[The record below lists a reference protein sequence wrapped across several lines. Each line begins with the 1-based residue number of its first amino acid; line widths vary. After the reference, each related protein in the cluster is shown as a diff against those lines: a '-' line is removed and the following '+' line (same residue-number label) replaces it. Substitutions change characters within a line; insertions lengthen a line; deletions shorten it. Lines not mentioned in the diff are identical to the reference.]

1 MNVKNTI
8 KSLIFFD
15 KENVFVYTWMKGF
28 LFLQKQNMWFN
39 ISEYQNQVI
48 KEIETKLTNVNKL
61 YLEVVGNCIDQ
72 SAFSNVI
79 NEFPADL
86 WKRVFSHFKYEMEI
100 FFCVR
105 AEDILDEDKERP
117 GGKEFKDFLMIY
129 LKKIENQYGTK
140 PHVVINGI
148 DVENMY
154 DLVFSF
160 ETYFQKQGYRVW
172 EKYKVRAYETSMSR
186 LLSED
191 GFGNDDHIP
200 TSKKLILVCG
210 LTPESGKLT
219 TAAAQIY
226 QDKEIWIESGYAK
239 LDPIPDYSED
249 KNSARNIAA
258 QALDICALHQ
268 YGLDDIIQ
276 NRNVLEKSE
285 EKLKFLKKFS
295 ESLKIAVPEK
305 IEDFTVGKLTIE
317 ENIWNNVS
325 KFLQEEIEKADS
337 PTLQEKLIEL
347 KEKI

>member
-1 MNVKNTI
+1 
-8 KSLIFFD
+8 
-15 KENVFVYTWMKGF
+15 
-28 LFLQKQNMWFN
+28 MWFN
-39 ISEYQNQVI
+39 VSEYQNQLI
-48 KEIETKLTNVNKL
+48 KQIEDKLANINKL
-61 YLEVVGNCIDQ
+61 YLEVVGNRIDQ
-72 SAFSNVI
+72 SAFWCII
-79 NEFPADL
+79 NGFPADM

-105 AEDILDEDKERP
+105 AEDILEEDKERP
-117 GGKEFKDFLMIY
+117 NWKEFKDFLMLY

-154 DLVFSF
+154 DLIFGF

-191 GFGNDDHIP
+191 WFGNDDHIP

-226 QDKEIWIESGYAK
+226 QDKEIWINSDYAK
-239 LDPIPDYSED
+239 LDPVPDYNLD
-249 KNSARNIAA
+249 KDAPRNIAA
-258 QALDICALHQ
+258 QTLDICALHEYQ
-268 YGLDDIIQ
+268 LDDIIQ

-285 EKLKFLKKFS
+285 EKLKFLKKFD
-295 ESLKIAVPEK
+295 ESLGLKIPEK
-305 IEDFTVGKLTIE
+305 IDDFTVWKIE
-317 ENIWNNVS
+317 FNDGDSTNLS
-325 KFLQEEIEKADS
+325 KVLQEEIEKADS
-337 PTLQEKLIEL
+337 PALQEKFIEL
-347 KEKI
+347 KDKI

>member
-1 MNVKNTI
+1 
-8 KSLIFFD
+8 
-15 KENVFVYTWMKGF
+15 
-28 LFLQKQNMWFN
+28 MWFN
-39 ISEYQNQVI
+39 VSEYQNQVI
-48 KEIETKLTNVNKL
+48 KEIEDKLANVNKL

-72 SAFSNVI
+72 SIFWRII
-79 NEFPADL
+79 NGFPADM

-117 GGKEFKDFLMIY
+117 GGKEFKDFLVLY

-154 DLVFSF
+154 DLIFGF

-191 GFGNDDHIP
+191 WFGNDDHIP

-226 QDKEIWIESGYAK
+226 QDKEIWIEADYAK
-239 LDPIPDYSED
+239 LDPIPDYNLD
-249 KNSARNIAA
+249 KNAPRNIAA
-258 QALDICALHQ
+258 KTLDICALHE
-268 YGLDDIIQ
+268 YHLDDIIQ

-285 EKLKFLKKFS
+285 EKLKFLKKFD
-295 ESLKIAVPEK
+295 ESLGLKVPEK
-305 IEDFTVGKLTIE
+305 IEDFTVWKIGFDDGDISNL
-317 ENIWNNVS
+317 S
-325 KFLQEEIEKADS
+325 KVLQEEIEKADS
-337 PTLQEKLIEL
+337 PTLQEKFVEL
-347 KEKI
+347 KEMV

>member
-1 MNVKNTI
+1 MFSCILEWKDFYSCKN
-8 KSLIFFD
+8 K
-15 KENVFVYTWMKGF
+15 
-28 LFLQKQNMWFN
+28 NMWFN
-39 ISEYQNQVI
+39 VSEYQNQLI
-48 KEIETKLTNVNKL
+48 KQIENKLANINKL

-72 SAFSNVI
+72 SAFWRII
-79 NEFPADL
+79 NGFPTDL

-117 GGKEFKDFLMIY
+117 GGKEFKDFLLLY

-154 DLVFSF
+154 DLIFWF

-191 GFGNDDHIP
+191 WFGNDDHIP
-200 TSKKLILVCG
+200 TSKKLILICG

-226 QDKEIWIESGYAK
+226 QDKEIWIESNYAK
-239 LDPIPDYSED
+239 LDPIPDYNLD
-249 KNSARNIAA
+249 KNAPRNIAA
-258 QALDICALHQ
+258 QTLDICALHEYQ
-268 YGLDDIIQ
+268 LNDIIE
-276 NRNVLEKSE
+276 NRNVIEKSE
-285 EKLKFLKKFS
+285 EKLKFLENFDQ
-295 ESLKIAVPEK
+295 SLGLKAPEK
-305 IEDFTVGKLTIE
+305 IDDFTVWKIE
-317 ENIWNNVS
+317 FDDGDIANLS
-325 KFLQEEIEKADS
+325 KVLQEEIEKADS
-337 PTLQEKLIEL
+337 PTLQEKFVEL
-347 KEKI
+347 KDKI

>member
-1 MNVKNTI
+1 
-8 KSLIFFD
+8 
-15 KENVFVYTWMKGF
+15 
-28 LFLQKQNMWFN
+28 MWFN
-39 ISEYQNQVI
+39 VSEYQNQVI
-48 KEIETKLTNVNKL
+48 KQIEDKLANINKL

-72 SAFSNVI
+72 SAFWRII
-79 NEFPADL
+79 NGFPADMR
-86 WKRVFSHFKYEMEI
+86 KRVFSHFKYEMEI

-117 GGKEFKDFLMIY
+117 GGKEFKDFLVLY

-154 DLVFSF
+154 DLIFGF

-226 QDKEIWIESGYAK
+226 QDKEIWINSDYAK
-239 LDPIPDYSED
+239 LDPVPDYNLD
-249 KNSARNIAA
+249 KNAPRNIVA
-258 QALDICALHQ
+258 QTLDICALHE
-268 YGLDDIIQ
+268 YHLDDIIQ

-285 EKLKFLKKFS
+285 EKLKFLKKFD
-295 ESLKIAVPEK
+295 ESLGLKVPEK
-305 IEDFTVGKLTIE
+305 IDDFTVWKIKFDDGDIANL
-317 ENIWNNVS
+317 S
-325 KFLQEEIEKADS
+325 KVLQEEIEKADS
-337 PTLQEKLIEL
+337 PTLQEKFVEL
-347 KEKI
+347 KDKI

>member
-1 MNVKNTI
+1 MTK
-8 KSLIFFD
+8 
-15 KENVFVYTWMKGF
+15 NVFWYIIEWWDFYSCKN
-28 LFLQKQNMWFN
+28 KNMWFN
-39 ISEYQNQVI
+39 VSEYQNQLTS
-48 KEIETKLTNVNKL
+48 EIEEKLNNNQKL

-72 SAFSNVI
+72 SEFSRVI
-79 NEFPADL
+79 LGFPADM
-86 WKRVFSHFKYEMEI
+86 WKRTFAKFKYDMEI
-100 FFCVR
+100 FFCVK
-105 AEDILDEDKERP
+105 AEDILDESKEWEWWR
-117 GGKEFKDFLMIY
+117 EFKDFLTIY

-140 PHVVINGI
+140 PHIVINGI

-160 ETYFQKQGYRVW
+160 ETYFQKLWYRVW

-226 QDKEIWIESGYAK
+226 QDREIWIESNYAK
-239 LDPIPDYSED
+239 LDPIPDYNED

-258 QALDICALHQ
+258 QTLDICALNK
-268 YGLDDIIQ
+268 YGLNDTIE

-285 EKLKFLKKFS
+285 EKLKFLKKFD
-295 ESLKIAVPEK
+295 ESLNITVPEK
-305 IEDFTVGKLTIE
+305 IEDFTVGKITVE
-317 ENIWNNVS
+317 DNIWDSVS

-337 PTLQEKLIEL
+337 PTMQEKLVSL
-347 KEKI
+347 KDAI

>member
-1 MNVKNTI
+1 
-8 KSLIFFD
+8 
-15 KENVFVYTWMKGF
+15 
-28 LFLQKQNMWFN
+28 MWFN
-39 ISEYQNQVI
+39 VSEYQNQVI
-48 KEIETKLTNVNKL
+48 KQIEHKLASVNKL

-72 SAFSNVI
+72 SAFWRII
-79 NEFPADL
+79 NGFPADM

-117 GGKEFKDFLMIY
+117 GGKEFKDFLVIY
-129 LKKIENQYGTK
+129 LKKIENQYWTK

-154 DLVFSF
+154 DLIFGF

-191 GFGNDDHIP
+191 WFGNDDHIP
-200 TSKKLILVCG
+200 TSKKLILLCG

-226 QDKEIWIESGYAK
+226 QDKEIWIEADYAK
-239 LDPIPDYSED
+239 LDPIPDYNLD
-249 KNSARNIAA
+249 KDAPRNIAA
-258 QALDICALHQ
+258 QTLDICALHEYQ
-268 YGLDDIIQ
+268 LDDIIE

-285 EKLKFLKKFS
+285 EKLKFLKKFD
-295 ESLKIAVPEK
+295 ESLGLKVPEK
-305 IEDFTVGKLTIE
+305 IEDFTVWKIE
-317 ENIWNNVS
+317 FDDGDVTNLS
-325 KFLQEEIEKADS
+325 KVLQEEIEKADS
-337 PTLQEKLIEL
+337 PTLQEKFIDL
-347 KEKI
+347 KDKF

>member
-1 MNVKNTI
+1 
-8 KSLIFFD
+8 
-15 KENVFVYTWMKGF
+15 
-28 LFLQKQNMWFN
+28 MWFN
-39 ISEYQNQVI
+39 VSEYQAQVT
-48 KEIETKLTNVNKL
+48 KEIENKLSNVNKL

-72 SAFSNVI
+72 SAFSRVVNG
-79 NEFPADL
+79 FPADL
-86 WKRVFSHFKYEMEI
+86 WKRVFSHFKYDMEI

-105 AEDILDEDKERP
+105 AEDILNEYKERP
-117 GGKEFKDFLMIY
+117 GGKEFKDFLVIY

-154 DLVFSF
+154 DLIFSF
-160 ETYFQKQGYRVW
+160 ETFFQKQGYRVW
-172 EKYKVRAYETSMSR
+172 EKYKVRAYETPMSR

-191 GFGNDDHIP
+191 WFGNDDHIP

-226 QDKEIWIESGYAK
+226 QDREIWIESNYAK
-239 LDPIPDYSED
+239 LDPIPDYNED
-249 KNSARNIAA
+249 KKSARNIAA

-268 YGLDDIIQ
+268 YGLNNIIE

-285 EKLKFLKKFS
+285 EKLKFLKKFD
-295 ESLKIAVPEK
+295 ESLDIAVPEK
-305 IEDFTVGKLTIE
+305 IDDFTVGKIAIE
-317 ENIWNNVS
+317 EDFKNPVS

-337 PTLQEKLIEL
+337 PTLQEKFVEL
-347 KEKI
+347 KDKI

>member
-1 MNVKNTI
+1 
-8 KSLIFFD
+8 
-15 KENVFVYTWMKGF
+15 MKGF
-28 LFLQKQNMWFN
+28 YSYKNKNMWFN
-39 ISEYQNQVI
+39 VSEYQNQVI
-48 KEIETKLTNVNKL
+48 REIEDKLANINKL

-72 SAFSNVI
+72 SAFWRII
-79 NEFPADL
+79 NGFPADL

-117 GGKEFKDFLMIY
+117 DWKEFKDFLMIY

-154 DLVFSF
+154 DLIFGF

-191 GFGNDDHIP
+191 WFGNDDHIP

-226 QDKEIWIESGYAK
+226 QDKEIWIQSDYAK
-239 LDPIPDYSED
+239 LDPVPDYNLD
-249 KNSARNIAA
+249 KNAPRNIAA
-258 QALDICALHQ
+258 QTLDICALHEYQ
-268 YGLDDIIQ
+268 LDDIIQ
-276 NRNVLEKSE
+276 NRNVIEKSE
-285 EKLKFLKKFS
+285 EKLKFLKKFN
-295 ESLKIAVPEK
+295 ESLGLKVPEK
-305 IEDFTVGKLTIE
+305 IDDFTIWKIE
-317 ENIWNNVS
+317 FDNGDIANLS
-325 KFLQEEIEKADS
+325 KVLQEEIEKADS
-337 PTLQEKLIEL
+337 PILQEKFVEL
-347 KEKI
+347 KDKI

>member
-1 MNVKNTI
+1 MKRFYSCKN
-8 KSLIFFD
+8 K
-15 KENVFVYTWMKGF
+15 
-28 LFLQKQNMWFN
+28 NMWFN
-39 ISEYQNQVI
+39 VSEYQNQLI
-48 KEIETKLTNVNKL
+48 KQIENKLANVNKL

-72 SAFSNVI
+72 SAFWRII
-79 NEFPADL
+79 NSFPADM

-154 DLVFSF
+154 DLIFGF

-172 EKYKVRAYETSMSR
+172 EKYKVRAYETTMSR

-191 GFGNDDHIP
+191 WFGNDDHIP

-226 QDKEIWIESGYAK
+226 QDKEIWINSDYAK
-239 LDPIPDYSED
+239 LDPVPDYNLD
-249 KNSARNIAA
+249 KDAPRNIAA
-258 QALDICALHQ
+258 QTLDICALHE
-268 YGLDDIIQ
+268 YELDDIIHS
-276 NRNVLEKSE
+276 RNVLEKSE
-285 EKLKFLKKFS
+285 EKLNFLKKFD
-295 ESLKIAVPEK
+295 ESLGLKVPEK
-305 IEDFTVGKLTIE
+305 IEDYTVWKADFDDGDIANL
-317 ENIWNNVS
+317 S
-325 KFLQEEIEKADS
+325 KVLQEEIEKADS
-337 PTLQEKLIEL
+337 PISQEKFVEL

>member
-1 MNVKNTI
+1 
-8 KSLIFFD
+8 
-15 KENVFVYTWMKGF
+15 
-28 LFLQKQNMWFN
+28 MWFN

-48 KEIETKLTNVNKL
+48 KQIEDRLSNVNKL

-72 SAFSNVI
+72 SSFWRIISG
-79 NEFPADL
+79 FPADL

-154 DLVFSF
+154 DLIFGF

-226 QDKEIWIESGYAK
+226 QDKEIWINSDYAK
-239 LDPIPDYSED
+239 LDPIPDYNLD
-249 KNSARNIAA
+249 RNSPRNIAA
-258 QALDICALHQ
+258 QTLDICALHE
-268 YGLDDIIQ
+268 YGLDDIIS
-276 NRNVLEKSE
+276 NRNVIEKSE
-285 EKLKFLKKFS
+285 EKLGFLKKFN
-295 ESLKIAVPEK
+295 ESLGLKVPEK
-305 IEDFTVGKLTIE
+305 IDDYTIWKVE
-317 ENIWNNVS
+317 FNEWDIANLS
-325 KFLQEEIEKADS
+325 KVLQEEIEKADS
-337 PTLQEKLIEL
+337 PTLQEKFVEL
-347 KEKI
+347 KDKI

>member
-1 MNVKNTI
+1 
-8 KSLIFFD
+8 
-15 KENVFVYTWMKGF
+15 
-28 LFLQKQNMWFN
+28 MWFN
-39 ISEYQNQVI
+39 VSEYQNQLI
-48 KEIETKLTNVNKL
+48 KQIEDKLTNINKL
-61 YLEVVGNCIDQ
+61 YLEVVGNCINQ
-72 SAFSNVI
+72 SAFWRII
-79 NEFPADL
+79 NGFPADM
-86 WKRVFSHFKYEMEI
+86 WKKVFSHFKYELEI

-154 DLVFSF
+154 DLIFTF

-172 EKYKVRAYETSMSR
+172 EKYKVRAYETAMSR

-191 GFGNDDHIP
+191 WFGNDDHIP

-226 QDKEIWIESGYAK
+226 QDKEIWIQSDYAK
-239 LDPIPDYSED
+239 LDPVPDYNLD
-249 KNSARNIAA
+249 KNAPRNIAA
-258 QALDICALHQ
+258 QTLDICALHEYQ
-268 YGLDDIIQ
+268 LDDIIQ

-285 EKLKFLKKFS
+285 EKLNFLKKFD
-295 ESLKIAVPEK
+295 EALGLKVPEK
-305 IEDFTVGKLTIE
+305 IDDYTVWKIE
-317 ENIWNNVS
+317 FDDGNITNLS
-325 KFLQEEIEKADS
+325 KALQEEIEKADS
-337 PTLQEKLIEL
+337 PTLQEKFIEL
-347 KEKI
+347 KDKI